1 MIYALLRSLASG
13 ASIQDILPGIL
24 FTIVVVLISLSL
36 HEMCHGYAAYKMGDP
51 TARNAGRLT
60 MNPMKHLD
68 PFGTICMML
77 FGFGWAKP
85 VPVNSR
91 YFKNPRKGI
100 MVTSV
105 AGPLSNLLLSFV
117 ALIIFV
123 LMGTFLPVPYAI
135 GTGSSFTEKILYFT
149 LLFFWYLHSLN
160 LSLAVFNLLPIPPLD
175 GSKIL
180 FMLLP
185 PKAYFFVARYER
197 YISLALMVLL
207 FTGFLSTPLSL
218 ICDLI
223 SDGMMFIISL
233 IPGI

>member
-1 MIYALLRSLASG
+1 
-13 ASIQDILPGIL
+13 
-24 FTIVVVLISLSL
+24 
-36 HEMCHGYAAYKMGDP
+36 
-51 TARNAGRLT
+51 
-60 MNPMKHLD
+60 
-68 PFGTICMML
+68 ML

-100 MVTSV
+100 LVTSV

-117 ALIIFV
+117 ALLIFV
-123 LMGTFLPVPYAI
+123 LISTFLPIPYYI
-135 GTGSSFTEKILYFT
+135 GTSSTFIEKVLYFT

-160 LSLAVFNLLPIPPLD
+160 LSLAIFNLLPVPPLD

-185 PKAYFFVARYER
+185 PRIYFSVARYER

-218 ICDLI
+218 ICNWI
-223 SDGMMFIISL
+223 SNGMMFIISL
-233 IPGI
+233 IPGL

>member
-1 MIYALLRSLASG
+1 MIYSLLRSLAAG
-13 ASIQDILPGIL
+13 ASLQDVLPGIL
-24 FTIVVVLISLSL
+24 FTIVVVLISLSM
-36 HEMCHGYAAYKMGDP
+36 HEMSHAYAAYKMGDP

-60 MNPMKHLD
+60 MNPAKHLD
-68 PFGTICMML
+68 PFGTISMML

-91 YFKNPRKGI
+91 YFRKPRKGI

-105 AGPLSNLLLSFV
+105 AGPLSNLILSFV
-117 ALIIFV
+117 ALLIFA
-123 LMGTFLPVPYAI
+123 LMGSFLPIPYSIGAGSTFLDKV
-135 GTGSSFTEKILYFT
+135 LYFT

-160 LSLAVFNLLPIPPLD
+160 LSLAIFNLLPIPPLD

-197 YISLALMVLL
+197 YISLALMILL
-207 FTGFLSTPLSL
+207 FTGFLSTPLSF
-218 ICDLI
+218 ICDVI
-223 SDGMMFIISL
+223 SNGMMFIISL

>member
-1 MIYALLRSLASG
+1 MIYTLIRSLFSG

-24 FTIVVVLISLSL
+24 FTIVVVLISLSM
-36 HEMCHGYAAYKMGDP
+36 HEMSHAYAAYKMGDP

-60 MNPMKHLD
+60 MNPAKHLD
-68 PFGTICMML
+68 LFGTVSMML

-100 MVTSV
+100 IVTSV

-117 ALIIFV
+117 ALLVFV

-135 GTGSSFTEKILYFT
+135 GAYSSFTDKILYFT
-149 LLFFWYLHSLN
+149 LLFLWYLHSLN

-185 PKAYFFVARYER
+185 HKAYFFIARYER
-197 YISLALMVLL
+197 YINLILIVLL
-207 FTGFLSTPLSL
+207 FTGFLSTPLSY

-223 SDGMMFIISL
+223 SNGMTFIISL